1 MKTRGGWSETST
13 HKHTGAANGEPAGLG
28 GEPSFAAT
36 HRSDRAESGITR
48 HRSAARKG
56 DPSGATPAILLNARR
71 TQSSQAVCLESVFPG
86 EELFF
91 RQLVDLASLLIRKEC
106 GPGTDPK
113 LRHNLGSLFTAGR
126 LYLDDELWL
135 RFVSGPGRS
144 GNQIHVVIDPK
155 RVKPYVSLNPLFL

>member
-1 MKTRGGWSETST
+1 MRCAAQN
-13 HKHTGAANGEPAGLG
+13 HTVSGNL
-28 GEPSFAAT
+28 
-36 HRSDRAESGITR
+36 DRC
-48 HRSAARKG
+48 
-56 DPSGATPAILLNARR
+56 LLNARR
-71 TQSSQAVCLESVFPG
+71 TQSSQAACLDSVFPG

-126 LYLDDELWL
+126 LYLDDELRL